1 MKFTLLTY
9 DCMLAHNAGYA
20 HSANAVEFIQRL
32 QNIITEFSASSGVKS
47 KDIYWEYVS
56 DSDWCKNCLI
66 LWAKV
71 SPEWNPTPETDCW
84 DVEYY
89 KDWHP
94 DLARSLGGWIRGR
107 GERININNQPPKN
120 PHKLF
125 KSILK
130 SL

>member
-1 MKFTLLTY
+1 
-9 DCMLAHNAGYA
+9 MLVHDAGYA

-32 QNIITEFSASSGVKS
+32 DSLVKEFSKHSGVDP

-71 SPEWNPTPETDCW
+71 SPEWEITSETTCW

-94 DLARSLGGWIRGR
+94 DLARTLWGWIRGR
-107 GERININNQPPKN
+107 GECININSHPPKT

-125 KSILK
+125 KSILR